1 LYADDA
7 VLEGAQGKAAIRQ
20 AILSSSAAV
29 AGKNA
34 PHIPTNIR
42 AVSTGDGVAV
52 DYTVVAYLQEG
63 PGPYPAIAILNQR
76 QILQRSASDGRLQ
89 IVEHRVQGF
98 DLERPGMSVPDKPVR
113 KDVARN
119 RGLLMRSAEELF
131 AERGTEVTLEEIARH
146 AGVGVAT
153 AYRHFASKS
162 AIVEAMFESR
172 IGKFLAVLQ
181 ECETIADPLAA
192 FETYLYRICELQ
204 ATDRG
209 MREAIS
215 ANHGIDKVAEFRD
228 RGRPLFERLFN
239 RAKQA
244 GAFRP
249 ECEISDIVVAF
260 WMIGKVSESTDRAS
274 PEQWRRQL
282 SFVLDGLRAE
292 AMPRQAPATP
302 ALSMEQIE
310 TIMATI

>member
-1 LYADDA
+1 M
-7 VLEGAQGKAAIRQ
+7 
-20 AILSSSAAV
+20 
-29 AGKNA
+29 
-34 PHIPTNIR
+34 T
-42 AVSTGDGVAV
+42 
-52 DYTVVAYLQEG
+52 TV
-63 PGPYPAIAILNQR
+63 
-76 QILQRSASDGRLQ
+76 
-89 IVEHRVQGF
+89 
-98 DLERPGMSVPDKPVR
+98 DKPIR

-119 RGLLMRSAEELF
+119 RVLLMQSAEGLF

-153 AYRHFASKS
+153 AYRHFTSKS

-172 IGKFLAVLQ
+172 IGKFLAVLH
-181 ECETIADPLAA
+181 ECESIADPGEA

-209 MREAIS
+209 MRQAIS

-228 RGRPLFERLFN
+228 RGKPLVQRLFD

-249 ECEISDIVVAF
+249 ECELSDIVVAF
-260 WMIGKVSESTDRAS
+260 WMISRVSDSTDQSS

-282 SFVLDGLRAE
+282 TFLLDGLRAE
-292 AMPRQAPATP
+292 TVPRQPPATP